1 MVQEGDIKVVN
12 SIVIICEDGPFGK
25 NSVVESIRMA
35 AGLLAVGDVEICKV
49 ILLREAVSFL
59 NKSLAP
65 EALNMNN
72 FDNILRLIELSELEI
87 YVHNEAIE
95 NLGLEFSDLILHDNV
110 KVVDMKEIAQ
120 LILNTDMSF
129 KY

>member
-1 MVQEGDIKVVN
+1 MVN
-12 SIVIICEDGPFGK
+12 SIVIICEDGPYGK

-49 ILLREAVSFL
+49 ILLRDAVYFL
-59 NKSLAP
+59 NNNLEP
-65 EALNMNN
+65 EILNMNN

-87 YVHNEAIE
+87 YVHNEALG
-95 NLGLEFSDLILHDNV
+95 NLGLEFNELILQDNV
-110 KVVDMKEIAQ
+110 KVVGIKQIAQ
-120 LILNTDMSF
+120 LILNADMSF

>member
-1 MVQEGDIKVVN
+1 MVN
-12 SIVIICEDGPFGK
+12 SILIICEDGPFGK

-59 NKSLAP
+59 SKNLAP

-72 FDNILRLIELSELEI
+72 FD
-87 YVHNEAIE
+87 
-95 NLGLEFSDLILHDNV
+95 
-110 KVVDMKEIAQ
+110 
-120 LILNTDMSF
+120 
-129 KY
+129 